1 LFFGGHTE
9 FAFHV
14 VFARQGV
21 ARNAAATTRTI
32 VSVQIFFIGRLSF
45 FEITVQCASE
55 TEWENV
61 KVALII
67 EGCPGQI
74 KRNLKRN
81 SLLQSAS

>member
-32 VSVQIFFIGRLSF
+32 VSVQIFFMGRLSF
-45 FEITVQCASE
+45 FEITVRCALE
-55 TEWENV
+55 TRWVNA
-61 KVALII
+61 KAALII

-74 KRNLKRN
+74 KRKLKRIF
-81 SLLQSAS
+81 LLQSAG

>member
-21 ARNAAATTRTI
+21 ARNAAATTRAI

-45 FEITVQCASE
+45 FEITVRCELE
-55 TEWENV
+55 T
-61 KVALII
+61 
-67 EGCPGQI
+67 G
-74 KRNLKRN
+74 
-81 SLLQSAS
+81 